1 MKSPDDILEELLSLP
16 SENEIVEFKK
26 AENQF
31 DKDDLGK
38 YFSALSNEAN
48 LKSVANAWIVIGVK
62 DDRTISGTN
71 ITDQQINSYK
81 QEIGKNTSP
90 TINFIKVYRVCREG
104 KQVLLFAVPPTPKGM
119 PIAWK
124 GHRYGRDGESL
135 VGLND
140 TKYSTI
146 KSQLINEDWSAKII
160 KEATINDLSKEAIK
174 KAREQ
179 YSIKNP
185 KLKEEI
191 ATWSDTKFL
200 DKAKLTIKGEITNTA
215 IILLGKPES
224 EHYLSPSVAKL
235 TWILKDKDNIEKD
248 YEHFSC
254 PFILSIDNL
263 KLKIRNL
270 KYRYI
275 KEEGLFPEEVEQYD
289 PFIIREALNNAI
301 AHQDYTLGGKTI
313 VVENEKGTLSFSNSG
328 DFIPKDIEYVVT
340 HEIPEDKYRN
350 PFLANAMV
358 NLNMIDTIGS
368 GIKRMFIIQKD
379 KYFPL
384 PDYNFNDRKVQ
395 VTFTGKVID
404 LSFAKKIAKN
414 PNLSLTEIYYLDK
427 VAKKKPLT
435 DNEIKVLKRKK
446 LIEGRKPNFY
456 ISSQVAD
463 ISNLQE
469 DYIKQ
474 KGIDSDYIK
483 KVILDYL
490 NKFHQVNRKSLESIL
505 LPKISERQSIQQKK
519 DKIKNILQQM
529 RREGLIITENR
540 IWKLPPKN

>member
-1 MKSPDDILEELLSLP
+1 M
-16 SENEIVEFKK
+16 
-26 AENQF
+26 
-31 DKDDLGK
+31 
-38 YFSALSNEAN
+38 
-48 LKSVANAWIVIGVK
+48 
-62 DDRTISGTN
+62 
-71 ITDQQINSYK
+71 
-81 QEIGKNTSP
+81 
-90 TINFIKVYRVCREG
+90 
-104 KQVLLFAVPPTPKGM
+104 
-119 PIAWK
+119 
-124 GHRYGRDGESL
+124 
-135 VGLND
+135 
-140 TKYSTI
+140 
-146 KSQLINEDWSAKII
+146 
-160 KEATINDLSKEAIK
+160 
-174 KAREQ
+174 
-179 YSIKNP
+179 
-185 KLKEEI
+185 
-191 ATWSDTKFL
+191 
-200 DKAKLTIKGEITNTA
+200 
-215 IILLGKPES
+215 
-224 EHYLSPSVAKL
+224 
-235 TWILKDKDNIEKD
+235 KDKDNIEKD